1 MLGLGGQ
8 AEPVAPS
15 AYPAGALVEPIR
27 AAELL
32 LSQAAARAE
41 VGGAGAGK
49 SNSFPP
55 PRSSPHCPP
64 PPAPSASLPP
74 PRRRQASQADA
85 TDPGAKADPRRP
97 LKVLRATEKFG
108 MAEKLGAL
116 GMPTGPWATDEV
128 AKAEINKWA
137 KDRSV
142 AGGGFSV
149 RWGSSEKAV
158 LSGHYALLRRGLH
171 RSGRPPRPRAA
182 AAKYASAD
190 ECCSRRSRRETST
203 NTTKKCINV
212 RPRRS
217 GELMRCQRAA
227 RAGAMRVRAATRAAQ
242 THPSR
247 PLLGGAQSC
256 RSARAAATRRTPCA
270 LSELQP
276 RSALRTPPLHAHAGG
291 RAQLTRMRRK
301 RRRAARNAAALR
313 VQHHPRMPPIGDA
326 AQQRA
331 AQKRCRANLSIA
343 SRVQLQAVV

>member
-1 MLGLGGQ
+1 MHGVRGWLGGMLGLGGQ

-55 PRSSPHCPP
+55 LRSSPHCPP
-64 PPAPSASLPP
+64 PPAHSASLPP

-85 TDPGAKADPRRP
+85 TDPGAEADPRRP

-116 GMPTGPWATDEV
+116 GMPTGPWATDEL

-158 LSGHYALLRRGLH
+158 LSGHYARGGLH
-171 RSGRPPRPRAA
+171 TLICHNHTDMRGKCGWSLQLE
-182 AAKYASAD
+182 
-190 ECCSRRSRRETST
+190 ECFEGWAVRNFHPHDKPETANGHNHTLISSP
-203 NTTKKCINV
+203 V
-212 RPRRS
+212 
-217 GELMRCQRAA
+217 EA
-227 RAGAMRVRAATRAAQ
+227 RARSSMREIPADLVDVGKGMIKWGVPNAQVFKYLKAMAERDGDEAMFTIEDVYTACGALRAPHGRCAR
-242 THPSR
+242 R
-247 PLLGGAQSC
+247 CGSC
-256 RSARAAATRRTPCA
+256 R
-270 LSELQP
+270 
-276 RSALRTPPLHAHAGG
+276 
-291 RAQLTRMRRK
+291 
-301 RRRAARNAAALR
+301 
-313 VQHHPRMPPIGDA
+313 
-326 AQQRA
+326 
-331 AQKRCRANLSIA
+331 
-343 SRVQLQAVV
+343 